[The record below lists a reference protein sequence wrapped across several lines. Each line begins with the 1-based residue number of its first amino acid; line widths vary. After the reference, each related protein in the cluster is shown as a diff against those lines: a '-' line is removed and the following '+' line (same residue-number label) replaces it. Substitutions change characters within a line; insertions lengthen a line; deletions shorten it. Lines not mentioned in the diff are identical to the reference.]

1 MARLIAPA
9 ALALAA
15 LGITTPGL
23 AQPGHAPKLR
33 VVECGAESCLRI
45 TGHRDDSAAPV
56 LLNGHQI
63 AVTGRHRWTARVPV
77 AKVRHW
83 SAPYARSIQ
92 LSVANEEHSA
102 QLPVGLLGTRGD
114 LAMLVVSVK

>member
-1 MARLIAPA
+1 MSRLLVSA

-15 LGITTPGL
+15 LGIISP
-23 AQPGHAPKLR
+23 AQAQSGHAPKLR

-56 LLNGHQI
+56 LINGHEI

-77 AKVRHW
+77 AKVRNW

-92 LSVANEEHSA
+92 LSVANEEHST
-102 QLPVGLLGTRGD
+102 QLPIGLLGTRGD

>member
-1 MARLIAPA
+1 MSRLLVFA

-15 LGITTPGL
+15 LGIISP
-23 AQPGHAPKLR
+23 AQAQSGHVPKLR

-45 TGHRDDSAAPV
+45 TGHRDDSTAPV
-56 LLNGHQI
+56 LINGHEI

-77 AKVRHW
+77 AKVRNW

-102 QLPVGLLGTRGD
+102 RLPVGLLGTRDD

>member
-1 MARLIAPA
+1 MSRLLVSA

-15 LGITTPGL
+15 LGIISPAQ
-23 AQPGHAPKLR
+23 AQPGYAPKLR

-56 LLNGHQI
+56 LINGHEI

-77 AKVRHW
+77 AKVRNW

-102 QLPVGLLGTRGD
+102 QLPIGLLGTRGD

>member
-1 MARLIAPA
+1 MSRLLVSA

-15 LGITTPGL
+15 LGIISSAQ

-56 LLNGHQI
+56 LINGHEI

-77 AKVRHW
+77 AKVRNW

-92 LSVANEEHSA
+92 LSVANEEHST
-102 QLPVGLLGTRGD
+102 QLPIGLLGTRGD

>member
-1 MARLIAPA
+1 MSRLLVSA

-15 LGITTPGL
+15 LGIISP
-23 AQPGHAPKLR
+23 AQAQSGHAPKLR

-56 LLNGHQI
+56 LLNGHEI

-77 AKVRHW
+77 AKVRNW

-92 LSVANEEHSA
+92 LSVANEEHST
-102 QLPVGLLGTRGD
+102 QLPIGLLGTRGD

>member
-1 MARLIAPA
+1 MSRLLVST

-15 LGITTPGL
+15 LGIISPAQ
-23 AQPGHAPKLR
+23 AQPGYAPKLR

-56 LLNGHQI
+56 LLNGHEI
-63 AVTGRHRWTARVPV
+63 EVNGRHRWTARVPV

-102 QLPVGLLGTRGD
+102 QLPIGLLGTRGD

>member
-1 MARLIAPA
+1 MSRLLVSST
-9 ALALAA
+9 LALAA
-15 LGITTPGL
+15 LGIISP
-23 AQPGHAPKLR
+23 AQAQAGHAPKLR

-56 LLNGHQI
+56 LINGHEI

-77 AKVRHW
+77 AKVRNW

-102 QLPVGLLGTRGD
+102 QLPIGLLGTRGD

>member
-1 MARLIAPA
+1 MSRLLVSAT
-9 ALALAA
+9 LALAA
-15 LGITTPGL
+15 LGITSP
-23 AQPGHAPKLR
+23 AQAQAGHAPKLR

-56 LLNGHQI
+56 LINGHEI

-77 AKVRHW
+77 AKVRNW

-102 QLPVGLLGTRGD
+102 QLPIGLLGTRGD

>member
-1 MARLIAPA
+1 MSRLLVSA

-15 LGITTPGL
+15 LGIVSPVQ

-56 LLNGHQI
+56 LINGHEI

-77 AKVRHW
+77 AKVRNW

-92 LSVANEEHSA
+92 LSVANEEHST
-102 QLPVGLLGTRGD
+102 QLPIGLLGTRGD

>member
-1 MARLIAPA
+1 MSRLLVSA

-15 LGITTPGL
+15 LGIISP
-23 AQPGHAPKLR
+23 AQAQSGHAPKLR

-56 LLNGHQI
+56 LINGHEI

-77 AKVRHW
+77 AKVRNW

-102 QLPVGLLGTRGD
+102 QLPIGLLGTRGD